1 MPKIFLLF
9 LMVTITCL
17 SCRKDFDYSPSNGD
31 LRFSKDTVFL
41 DTIFSGIG
49 SATYLLKV
57 YNDSKEDIEIPSI
70 SLESGLE
77 SNYRLNVE
85 GVAGK
90 MFSDIPINSKDSL
103 FIFIETNHSITNDS
117 TNQMLYSD
125 ILNFDVGSKQQKVP
139 LVTLIKN
146 AIFLYSQENSNV
158 TTEPIPL
165 YTDHQG
171 NEVSIKPFDLSAEHL
186 TLNNEKPYVIYGY
199 AKVPDGDKLIIEPG
213 ARLYFHK
220 NSGIYINKE
229 SSIEING
236 SASVDTLALE
246 NEIIFQGDRLID
258 DYSEIAGQ
266 WGGLIIDQ
274 GEVESR
280 IEHLTLKNAI
290 NGLTIKGQTSSLHL
304 KNSQIYNSSSINLHA
319 ISADIRSDN
328 VVFGN
333 AGINSVKISAGGRYS
348 FQHCTIANYW
358 SQGFRVGSTL
368 EIDNSASLIAEVENS
383 DLIQA
388 EFINSIV
395 TGNGNN
401 EIYLSDNQSNSFS
414 FFFQNSLIRFSGN
427 NGGEG
432 LYDFENQELYK
443 NVFFNEDEGFNNSLQ
458 NDFRLQSSS
467 FVIDKGASETL
478 NDLPLEVLGNE
489 RTNPPDLGAFEFVTV
504 PD

>member
-171 NEVSIKPFDLSAEHL
+171 NEVSIKPFDLSAEDQ
-186 TLNNEKPYVIYGY
+186 G
-199 AKVPDGDKLIIEPG
+199 G
-213 ARLYFHK
+213 AR
-220 NSGIYINKE
+220 S
-229 SSIEING
+229 
-236 SASVDTLALE
+236 
-246 NEIIFQGDRLID
+246 
-258 DYSEIAGQ
+258 
-266 WGGLIIDQ
+266 
-274 GEVESR
+274 
-280 IEHLTLKNAI
+280 
-290 NGLTIKGQTSSLHL
+290 
-304 KNSQIYNSSSINLHA
+304 
-319 ISADIRSDN
+319 
-328 VVFGN
+328 
-333 AGINSVKISAGGRYS
+333 
-348 FQHCTIANYW
+348 
-358 SQGFRVGSTL
+358 
-368 EIDNSASLIAEVENS
+368 
-383 DLIQA
+383 
-388 EFINSIV
+388 
-395 TGNGNN
+395 
-401 EIYLSDNQSNSFS
+401 
-414 FFFQNSLIRFSGN
+414 
-427 NGGEG
+427 
-432 LYDFENQELYK
+432 
-443 NVFFNEDEGFNNSLQ
+443 EDEGSCL
-458 NDFRLQSSS
+458 
-467 FVIDKGASETL
+467 
-478 NDLPLEVLGNE
+478 
-489 RTNPPDLGAFEFVTV
+489 
-504 PD
+504 